1 MLKINKTSEPKSFA
15 EHRCHGNSCYEN
27 IPESTKKELKFSLL
41 KEQGYLCAYCMA
53 RISEEN
59 MKIEHIYSR
68 NMHPELELNYT
79 NLVACCLGNEG
90 KSYKE
95 QHCDTSKKDKCLY
108 KNPAI
113 HGDFIIK
120 TISYNQNGSIK
131 SSDKDFDNEI
141 NDTLQLN
148 IEELCI
154 NRRTVYKA
162 VNDQLSKLQDYTNK
176 NKIIKIL
183 NIWKNKNKYGKFE
196 PYSGVAIFILE
207 KRLRKCK

>member
-1 MLKINKTSEPKSFA
+1 MKGKAIKN
-15 EHRCHGNSCYEN
+15 N
-27 IPESTKKELKFSLL
+27 IVIH
-41 KEQGYLCAYCMA
+41 Q
-53 RISEEN
+53 
-59 MKIEHIYSR
+59 
-68 NMHPELELNYT
+68 
-79 NLVACCLGNEG
+79 
-90 KSYKE
+90 
-95 QHCDTSKKDKCLY
+95 KKDKCLY

-141 NDTLQLN
+141 NNTLQLN

-154 NRRTVYKA
+154 NIRTVYKA
-162 VNDQLSKLQDYTNK
+162 VNDQLSKLQDYANK

-183 NIWKNKNKYGKFE
+183 NIWKNKNKYGKFK